1 MFGDFVAA
9 TIQHFFAVIFS
20 RIAAPKIDTIVPT
33 DVVRFNFFFKIVKIA
48 DFEKST
54 KDFVFVIV
62 VQNARFF
69 QSIEQRFGVD
79 VISTNRAVFDPF
91 DVLNK
96 QFLVDTVKFKAFS
109 FEFFDYFVHHIKPK
123 TNF

>member
-1 MFGDFVAA
+1 MF
-9 TIQHFFAVIFS
+9 S
-20 RIAAPKIDTIVPT
+20 
-33 DVVRFNFFFKIVKIA
+33 VRFNFFFKIVKIA

-79 VISTNRAVFDPF
+79 VIPVYRAIFDAF
-91 DVLNK
+91 DVLYK
-96 QFLVDTVKFKAFS
+96 QFFVDTVKFKAF
-109 FEFFDYFVHHIKPK
+109 FLKFFYDFIPVGIVRKVKP
-123 TNF
+123 FRA